1 MWIPL
6 VVILFGAAGN
16 TIRYMMV
23 EIMNFLKKRFM
34 EREKRDGFS
43 IKHMWPSLALLFT
56 FGYCLNLMF
65 SGFEQIIAIRNH
77 MENRQALDFEADQPN
92 ILLSQTEPGDQVLYS
107 STMIM
112 AYYFIRGAMQL
123 GAVYYHPELKW
134 TGRNHKLNTQ
144 TQAG

>member
-1 MWIPL
+1 
-6 VVILFGAAGN
+6 
-16 TIRYMMV
+16 
-23 EIMNFLKKRFM
+23 
-34 EREKRDGFS
+34 
-43 IKHMWPSLALLFT
+43 
-56 FGYCLNLMF
+56 MF

-92 ILLSQTEPGDQVLYS
+92 ILLSQAEPEDQVLYS